1 MFWTKTGKLIMIMKK
16 ALFFLQVSNNS
27 NIDQRKLLDYILLN
41 QINQAIIFDVF
52 NTHLASFK
60 ERRTC
65 CDFSFNI
72 FFMLSGGTVS
82 LARFETADNL

>member
-1 MFWTKTGKLIMIMKK
+1 MIMKK

-52 NTHLASFK
+52 KTNLASFK
-60 ERRTC
+60 KGAL
-65 CDFSFNI
+65 DFFKCFLI
-72 FFMLSGGTVS
+72 AQYLAQS
-82 LARFETADNL
+82 LRSSR